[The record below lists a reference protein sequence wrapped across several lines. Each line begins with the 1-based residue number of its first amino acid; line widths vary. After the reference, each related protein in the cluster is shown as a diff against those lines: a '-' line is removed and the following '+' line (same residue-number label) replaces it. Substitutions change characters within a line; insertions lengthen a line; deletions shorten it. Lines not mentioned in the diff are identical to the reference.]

1 MNLTWSQPCNCPSS
15 HDMIYGLA
23 FWAQR
28 LSEKS
33 CTLCFYGSGALAVK
47 RGGSRT
53 CGTPRTTGSTASSQ
67 VAVLEGF
74 SKEFAII
81 SRSWPL
87 ADQAEAAPLHLCA
100 GLRGESQVA
109 KECKGYTFTPK
120 KVTKKQTHC
129 RELLVVVCQ
138 QAASWKFMRR
148 LREREKRSRRRRS
161 DQFWDFLSYSRL
173 DFTEDQES
181 RRCTPYLAARHG
193 G

>member
-1 MNLTWSQPCNCPSS
+1 
-15 HDMIYGLA
+15 MIYGLA

-120 KVTKKQTHC
+120 KSYKEADTLQRTFGCGVPASSKLEVHEKAERA
-129 RELLVVVCQ
+129 REEIQ
-138 QAASWKFMRR
+138 
-148 LREREKRSRRRRS
+148 EEKV
-161 DQFWDFLSYSRL
+161 
-173 DFTEDQES
+173 
-181 RRCTPYLAARHG
+181 
-193 G
+193 